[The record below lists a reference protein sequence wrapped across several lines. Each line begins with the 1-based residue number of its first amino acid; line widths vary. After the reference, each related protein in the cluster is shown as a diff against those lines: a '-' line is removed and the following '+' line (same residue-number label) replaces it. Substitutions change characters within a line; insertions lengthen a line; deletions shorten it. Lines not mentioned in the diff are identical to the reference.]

1 MFNDI
6 SGEIVQRALPLFLS
20 TGLGVPKSIIGLIEG
35 LSDTTASLLQILSGW
50 YSDRWGSRKTV
61 AGAGYAMTAIARPL
75 LYFANSWVLPMAS
88 KIVDRAGKGIRNAPR
103 DALIADSVSA
113 EMRGRAF
120 GLSRALD
127 PAGAVMGALL
137 AAGVLYYWHGA
148 HPLEITVPQ
157 WHTLM
162 LIALVPS
169 VLAALILFV
178 VVREEKRERKV
189 PPPIA
194 EILHVGR
201 DQRFRKLMMIICFF
215 TLGLSSDAFLVLRA
229 QSLGVTI
236 WEIFAMIA
244 LFNLVTT
251 LSAYPAGVLSD
262 RIERRHLIRAG
273 WITYAVIYL
282 GFGFA
287 TETWQIWALYIC
299 YGIFYGLTEGVEK
312 AFVADLVTKEQRGA
326 AYGIYNG
333 AIGLA
338 VLPASLIA
346 GLLWQAY
353 GPQAPFLFG
362 SAIAVISTL
371 LLSTVAETAR
381 E

>member
-1 MFNDI
+1 
-6 SGEIVQRALPLFLS
+6 
-20 TGLGVPKSIIGLIEG
+20 
-35 LSDTTASLLQILSGW
+35 
-50 YSDRWGSRKTV
+50 
-61 AGAGYAMTAIARPL
+61 
-75 LYFANSWVLPMAS
+75 
-88 KIVDRAGKGIRNAPR
+88 
-103 DALIADSVSA
+103 
-113 EMRGRAF
+113 
-120 GLSRALD
+120 
-127 PAGAVMGALL
+127 
-137 AAGVLYYWHGA
+137 
-148 HPLEITVPQ
+148 
-157 WHTLM
+157 
-162 LIALVPS
+162 
-169 VLAALILFV
+169 
-178 VVREEKRERKV
+178 
-189 PPPIA
+189 
-194 EILHVGR
+194 
-201 DQRFRKLMMIICFF
+201 
-215 TLGLSSDAFLVLRA
+215 
-229 QSLGVTI
+229 
-236 WEIFAMIA
+236 MIA